1 MHYRGKLVRLDRRLL
16 LAPIIVFLIFA
27 FALPLLAIVPE
38 AFGGAAAERFAGI
51 FRSPVYLSIIV
62 TTVRIS
68 LEATAITLVVA
79 FPLAWILS
87 RASGVKMLLLGLLVL
102 IPFLTSVLVRT
113 FAWLAILGQRGL
125 VNATLLKLGLATE
138 PKALLFTET
147 AVLLALVHSAIPMM
161 VFSLVPVLRRIDG
174 RTLLAAHTLG
184 ARPLRAWIGI
194 VVPLGIRGIQSGVTI
209 VFLFTMASFI
219 APALLGNQRQ
229 QMLAQ
234 VIQSELE
241 SGADWPLA
249 AALGVTLAVTAT
261 VIVFGLSSVSRAFSR
276 WQNPRPL
283 PAASGVQTPIVETA
297 LLRTPVTIREPRIDL
312 SSTSRVFW
320 KCAEPTYLILI
331 SAYILLPL
339 LVLFPVSFSSADV
352 LIFPPPGYSFRWFE
366 RILGNPEWIAAGLT
380 SLRIGIA
387 TSILTLVL
395 ATFTVLGM
403 GRNAKFRGGI
413 EAFLQSPMTV
423 PSVVFALGAYLLFAR
438 FRLVDTEAG
447 IIIAHTVLIFPVVYL
462 IASATF
468 SSIDESL
475 SFAAATL
482 GANSWRVFRTIVF
495 PLLLPG
501 LAIGALLALLLS
513 FDESVSSIFL
523 SNLSVKTLPRK
534 LWEGIKFNTSPESAA
549 VSAMLLTITCVVIA
563 ALITLLFG
571 RKRGVRLV
579 KTTSDGT

>member
-1 MHYRGKLVRLDRRLL
+1 MQYRGKLVRLDKRFL
-16 LAPIIVFLIFA
+16 LAPIILFLIFA
-27 FALPLLAIVPE
+27 FAVPLLAILPE
-38 AFGGAAAERFAGI
+38 AFGGDAAERFERI
-51 FRSPVYLSIIV
+51 FHSPVYLSIIL

-87 RASGVKMLLLGLLVL
+87 RSSGVKMLLLGLLVL

-125 VNATLLKLGLATE
+125 VNATLLELGLASE
-138 PKALLFTET
+138 PKPLLFTES

-184 ARPLRAWIGI
+184 ARPLRAWLGI

-234 VIQSELE
+234 VIQAELE
-241 SGADWPLA
+241 TGADWPLA
-249 AALGVTLAVTAT
+249 AALGVTLALTAT
-261 VIVFGLSSVSRAFSR
+261 IIVFGLSSVARTFSR
-276 WQNPRPL
+276 WQNPSPL
-283 PAASGVQTPIVETA
+283 PATSGEHKTA
-297 LLRTPVTIREPRIDL
+297 VDTTLLRTPVTIHKPKIDFSTASRI
-312 SSTSRVFW
+312 FW
-320 KCAEPTYLILI
+320 KCAEPAYLLLVGC
-331 SAYILLPL
+331 YILLPL

-352 LIFPPPGYSFRWFE
+352 LIFPPPGYSLRWFE
-366 RILGNPEWIAAGLT
+366 RILSNPEWIAAGWT
-380 SLRIGIA
+380 SLRIGLA
-387 TSILTLVL
+387 TSVLTLVL

-403 GRNAKFRGGI
+403 GRNAAYRGSI

-423 PSVVFALGAYLLFAR
+423 PAVVFALGAYLLFAR
-438 FRLVDTEAG
+438 VGLVDTEAG

-534 LWEGIKFNTSPESAA
+534 LWEGIRFNTSPESAA
-549 VSAMLLTITCVVIA
+549 VSAMLLTITCTVIA
-563 ALITLLFG
+563 ILIALLFG

-579 KTTSDGT
+579 KTPSTNT